1 MQVLISNVM
10 ASTIVVSIGVL
21 ISKLLESIIFILLYS
36 TLRIYTGG
44 YHAKTSLSCNI
55 VFPLAFIM
63 TLVQEQFMINNY
75 CIWLFAVISYIIIV
89 KYSPVRN
96 VNRTLDKY
104 ESEIYHIRSI
114 IISTIMIL
122 VLMFADIM
130 TQYLINDD
138 VLLLMNIYS
147 VMSHYMKL
155 VFISIAAFMMLGMY
169 INQRKR
175 EVV

>member
-21 ISKLLESIIFILLYS
+21 ISKLLESVIFILLYS

-55 VFPLAFIM
+55 VFSLAFIM

-75 CIWLFAVISYIIIV
+75 CIWLFVVISYIIIV

>member
-1 MQVLISNVM
+1 M
-10 ASTIVVSIGVL
+10 A
-21 ISKLLESIIFILLYS
+21 F
-36 TLRIYTGG
+36 
-44 YHAKTSLSCNI
+44 C
-55 VFPLAFIM
+55 
-63 TLVQEQFMINNY
+63 
-75 CIWLFAVISYIIIV
+75 SYIIYIIV